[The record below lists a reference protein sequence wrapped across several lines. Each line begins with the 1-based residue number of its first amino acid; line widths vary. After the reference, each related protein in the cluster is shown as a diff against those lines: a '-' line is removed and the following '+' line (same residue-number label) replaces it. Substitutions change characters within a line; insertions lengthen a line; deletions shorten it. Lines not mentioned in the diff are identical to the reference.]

1 MKVKPIPK
9 IYISAW
15 ITYGFA
21 SSAIYYLRML
31 DPRTLGVEKPASGM
45 HG

>member
-21 SSAIYYLRML
+21 SSAIYFLRML
-31 DPRTLGVEKPASGM
+31 DPRTLGIGRPASGM